1 MNTNDRQNGN
11 ETEEN
16 FEAMFAASYKEP
28 SRMEPGQK
36 VETTIVKLTPEWALI
51 EVGGKG
57 EGYIAVSEFKDADGN
72 LTVSEGD
79 AIRAWFLRS
88 EEGEMRFTTKIG
100 TGPAARAQLG
110 DAFKS
115 HIPVQGTVSKEM
127 KGGFEITIGGARA
140 FCPFSQMGLRR
151 EDNKAEYIGKS
162 MTFEIIEFSERNAVL
177 SRKGILE
184 TERKVKS
191 ASLQETLKEG
201 ARVTG
206 TVTSIQKFGAFID
219 IGGVEGLLPVSEIA
233 WGRTEKVEDILSLGQ
248 QVEVIIKKLDWANEK
263 VSFSLKDAL
272 PNPWDT
278 ADKSWPVGSYHTGK
292 ISRLA
297 PFGAFVTLGEG
308 VDGLIHVSRLS
319 GERRINHPDEVLKT
333 GEPIE
338 VRVEAVDMKN
348 KRISLVPAE
357 LSREEEENAATLEKY
372 QNKAEPQELGSLGEM
387 LKKQLEKK
395 GKI

>member
-72 LTVSEGD
+72 LTVNEGD

-201 ARVTG
+201 ERVTG

-233 WGRTEKVEDILSLGQ
+233 WGRTEKVEDILSVGQ

-278 ADKSWPVGSYHTGK
+278 ADKSWPVGSYHTGR

-333 GEPIE
+333 GETIE

-372 QNKAEPQELGSLGEM
+372 QGLTEQQGMGSLGEM